1 MQPTQKQINDF
12 LKNATEKQ
20 KHYLLKHAINEKVID
35 EVLKHYDWKNAT
47 EEQKRDIL
55 IDATNEKVINEVL
68 KHYDWENAADWQKRY
83 ILEYAKSEKVKQLAK
98 KYVVDIYTYLINL
111 K

>member
-1 MQPTQKQINDF
+1 MQPTQKQIDDF
-12 LKNATEKQ
+12 LKNATEWQ
-20 KHYLLKHAINEKVID
+20 KRNILKYAKSEKVID

-47 EEQKRDIL
+47 
-55 IDATNEKVINEVL
+55 
-68 KHYDWENAADWQKRY
+68 DWHKRY

-98 KYVVDIYTYLINL
+98 KYSVDIYTYLINL

>member
-1 MQPTQKQINDF
+1 MQPTQKQIDDF
-12 LKNATEKQ
+12 L
-20 KHYLLKHAINEKVID
+20 
-35 EVLKHYDWKNAT
+35 KNAT

-55 IDATNEKVINEVL
+55 K
-68 KHYDWENAADWQKRY
+68 
-83 ILEYAKSEKVKQLAK
+83 YAKSEKVKQLAK